1 MGRPKGSKNK
11 KEASV
16 ISQQTETV
24 STAETQVIITNGWC
38 ERCQRGHKFY
48 DGKCLEM

>member
-11 KEASV
+11 TTTTGEELAKV
-16 ISQQTETV
+16 IP
-24 STAETQVIITNGWC
+24 AEGPVITKGWC

-48 DGKCLEM
+48 DGKCLER